1 LRTLPAPDRA
11 ATEPVRDDG
20 AAAHHRV
27 PVRVFGRRR
36 AKTGGQAM
44 TTPQASQTQVGGDH
58 YRRMSIQPVKFIHSN
73 HIPFLEANVIKYVCR
88 HRAKGG
94 RADIEKA
101 IHYLQLILELDYPET
116 SSSKET
122 T

>member
-1 LRTLPAPDRA
+1 
-11 ATEPVRDDG
+11 
-20 AAAHHRV
+20 
-27 PVRVFGRRR
+27 
-36 AKTGGQAM
+36 M

-58 YRRMSIQPVKFIHSN
+58 YCRMAIQPVKFIHSN

-116 SSSKET
+116 STSKEAKP
-122 T
+122 